1 MTGTEG
7 DEELMRRTAVGD
19 APALERLIRRHAT
32 PLFSFLVRIS
42 GNRHQA
48 EELFQEAFLLV
59 WTKRHLYEFP
69 RPFRPWLFALA
80 LNCWRA
86 QLRQRPLPPSQA
98 CETAIDPGAS
108 PEAGAEA
115 TENASLVARALQAL
129 PPRQREVVILRVW
142 EELPYARIARIVGV
156 PEATARSHMR
166 LALAS
171 LRTLLSPGLG
181 EPDEIPS
188 RGPANGAC

>member
-1 MTGTEG
+1 MIPADG
-7 DEELMRRTAVGD
+7 DEELMRRTSAGN
-19 APALERLIRRHAT
+19 AAALERLVRRHAT
-32 PLFSFLVRIS
+32 PLFSFLVRLS

-80 LNCWRA
+80 LNLWRA
-86 QLRQRPLPPSQA
+86 QLRQRHPTGSLPA
-98 CETAIDPGAS
+98 EAVVDPGAS

-115 TENASLVARALQAL
+115 EETASLVARAVLAL
-129 PPRQREVVILRVW
+129 PPRQREVVILRIW
-142 EELPYARIARIVGV
+142 EGLPYARIANIVGV

-171 LRTLLSPGLG
+171 LRTQLSPCLG
-181 EPDEIPS
+181 EQDHVPFP
-188 RGPANGAC
+188 RPV